1 MMNYH
6 ELIDVATI
14 RLSALLLSESTFFA
28 RFADAPPLVDVT
40 TETTPPVD
48 EVGDPST
55 AGRCDVEV
63 DTPLG
68 EFETAYLPWQ
78 WLGSEYPTLVY
89 HHGSGERPFDLG
101 WFSTNS
107 FRRLFLGLEE
117 KLPVNLVAV
126 RAPFH
131 DGSSREYARAM
142 GDLENFV
149 GMLAASAG
157 LLEALTERISDRAD
171 GPVVLSG
178 ISLGGWAVNLH
189 RACFGSAD
197 RYVPLFAGAALGEM
211 FVSSVY
217 RHMTADA
224 ALRQP
229 SRLRDLLDFEDA
241 FRAVEADDCAPLLG
255 RYDRII
261 EYDRQ
266 RPSYTGMSLA
276 VLDRGHV
283 TGSLAAAT
291 LRQHVLG
298 AISETNDGADTPDTD
313 DGMGAMEP

>member
-1 MMNYH
+1 MNRH
-6 ELIDVATI
+6 ELIDVATV
-14 RLSALLLSESTFFA
+14 RLSALLLGESTFFA
-28 RFADAPPLVDVT
+28 GSVDAPPLVDVT
-40 TETTPPVD
+40 TETTPRVD
-48 EVGDPST
+48 EEEGPST
-55 AGRCDVEV
+55 AGRRDVAV

-78 WLGSEYPTLVY
+78 WLGPEYPTLVY
-89 HHGSGERPFDLG
+89 HHGSGERPFDVG
-101 WFSTNS
+101 RVSANS
-107 FRRLFLGLEE
+107 FRRLFLTPGED
-117 KLPVNLVAV
+117 LPVNLIAV

-131 DGSSREYARAM
+131 DGSSRAYARAM

-149 GMLAASAG
+149 GMLAASTG
-157 LLEALTERISDRAD
+157 VLEALTERIADRAD

-217 RHMTADA
+217 RYMTADVA
-224 ALRQP
+224 RRRPA
-229 SRLRDLLDFEDA
+229 RLRDVLDFEDA

-283 TGSLAAAT
+283 TGALAAVT
-291 LRQHVLG
+291 LRQHVLEAVPG
-298 AISETNDGADTPDTD
+298 TDDGADTPSTD
-313 DGMGAMEP
+313 GGTGAIDS

>member
-1 MMNYH
+1 MNRH

-14 RLSALLLSESTFFA
+14 RLSGVLLGEAKFFA
-28 RFADAPPLVDVT
+28 RSVDALPLVDVT

-55 AGRCDVEV
+55 AGRCDVVVE
-63 DTPLG
+63 TPLG

-78 WLGSEYPTLVY
+78 WLGPEYPTLVY
-89 HHGSGERPFDLG
+89 HHGSGERPFDVG
-101 WFSTNS
+101 RFSTNS
-107 FRRLFLGLEE
+107 FRRLFLGQEE
-117 KLPVNLVAV
+117 DLPVNLIAV

-142 GDLENFV
+142 GDLNNFV
-149 GMLAASAG
+149 GMLAASTG
-157 LLEALTERISDRAD
+157 LLDALTERIADRTD

-189 RACFGSAD
+189 RACFESAD

-217 RHMTADA
+217 RYMTADA
-224 ALRQP
+224 ARRRP
-229 SRLRDLLDFEDA
+229 SRLRRLLDFDDA

-261 EYDRQ
+261 EYDCQ

-276 VLDRGHV
+276 VLNRGHV
-283 TGSLAAAT
+283 TGALAAAT
-291 LRQHVLG
+291 LREHVLG
-298 AISETNDGADTPDTD
+298 GIPDTD
-313 DGMGAMEP
+313 GETEGVSQ